1 VTAAIDA
8 PPRTKA
14 DWAAVASL
22 GLGIF
27 SIVMAEFL
35 PASLLPRIADDLG
48 VTAGAA
54 GQSVTTTAVAAAV
67 TAAIISVVLPRAD
80 RRRVMIGLTLLAN
93 VSNVL
98 VALAPNLLVL
108 LAARILLGV
117 ALGGFWAMAIAV
129 AAHLVPANR
138 LGRAL
143 TVVNSGV
150 SIATVA
156 AVPLG
161 AWLGETWGWRGV
173 FALGAGA
180 ATLALILQAV
190 TLPRIAPGEASG
202 LRALGSTLRS
212 GVVLLGLLATLLIAG
227 GHFAGFTY
235 IRPAV
240 ESLSG
245 IDANGIALMLLVFG
259 IANFL
264 GTLLAGPLADR
275 ALRPGVLLFPIV
287 LGAGMLVML
296 VAGGSIAG
304 LFTAAA
310 LWGLGFGGVPT
321 SMQTWGARTEPAR
334 LEQIGGLL
342 VVMFNVAIA
351 VGAVCGGILVDGVSP
366 DALLL
371 VGGVAT
377 IAGGLLIASL
387 RPRH

>member
-1 VTAAIDA
+1 MTAAIDA

-27 SIVMAEFL
+27 SIVMSEFL
-35 PASLLPRIADDLG
+35 PASLLPRMADDLG

-54 GQSVTTTAVAAAV
+54 GQSVTATAVAAAV

-80 RRRVMIGLTLLAN
+80 RRRVMIGLTLLAI

-98 VALAPNLLVL
+98 VALAPNLPVL

-129 AAHLVPANR
+129 AAHLVPADR

-150 SIATVA
+150 SVATVA

-173 FALGAGA
+173 FALAAGA

-212 GVVLLGLLATLLIAG
+212 GVVLLGLLSTLLIAG

-245 IDANGIALMLLVFG
+245 IDATGIALMLLVFG

-275 ALRPGVLLFPIV
+275 ALRSGVLLFPIV

-304 LFTAAA
+304 LFIAAA